1 MATST
6 YAIEHNMKYK
16 KMFRLVDAN
25 DYKNSV
31 NDPANKLKYKEINLA
46 YTIYLGKV
54 LQWFL
59 TEFDTLSDADFTDDE
74 RLVSIFD
81 EWYKKSADPIKHI
94 EFKSLCRYYIQLCPE
109 HGPSD
114 VHHKNIHKIEF
125 FWTQLL
131 DMLAQQTP
139 APAATQQMIIETIL
153 GFMVRVHGGHT
164 LAIVNEYKDDSALI
178 KNCPSIKETLYE
190 IIARK
195 YRSSCGSTNIAHV
208 LAGASYWSFHV
219 SMLLITA
226 VDGNNKDSVKE
237 LKELTNNFI
246 QTRPQQLSK
255 LPSFRTLQYGFE
267 SYDSSS
273 PFVIT
278 HIDRTCVVNGN
289 SQTYTLHEAKIDG
302 KRHIIDLV
310 KITPRDNNGKEFEQL
325 LWSERLALAKSRLGK
340 TLLKDFVFIDVKRIE
355 FAEVMQILENQPPK
369 QTLIRCHDTVLGT
382 SFSYTGKQLV
392 AVKKANK
399 RPAPLPTAAINPKR
413 PRT

>member
-6 YAIEHNMKYK
+6 YVIELNMKYK
-16 KMFRLVDAN
+16 KMFRLVEAN

-31 NDPANKLKYKEINLA
+31 NDPANKLKYKEINLG
-46 YTIYLGKV
+46 YTNYLGKV

-74 RLVSIFD
+74 RLVAIFD
-81 EWYKKSADPIKHI
+81 EWYKKSTDPIKPI

-114 VHHKNIHKIEF
+114 VHHKNIHKIAF

-131 DMLAQQTP
+131 DMLSQSS
-139 APAATQQMIIETIL
+139 TQQMIIETIL

-164 LAIVNEYKDDSALI
+164 LAIVNEYKDDSALV

-190 IIARK
+190 IIAKK
-195 YRSSCGSTNIAHV
+195 YRSSCSSTTIAYV
-208 LAGASYWSFHV
+208 LTVSSYWSFHV

-226 VDGNNKDSVKE
+226 VDGNNKDSLKE
-237 LKELTNNFI
+237 LKDLTNNYI

-255 LPSFRTLQYGFE
+255 LASFKTLTYGFE

-278 HIDRTCVVNGN
+278 QNVINGH

-310 KITPRDNNGKEFEQL
+310 KVTYRDKCSNPGTEKEFEQL

-340 TLLKDFVFIDVKRIE
+340 TFLKDFVFIDVNHIE

-369 QTLIRCHDTVLGT
+369 QTLVRCQDTVLGT
-382 SFSYTGKQLV
+382 SYIYTGKHIV
-392 AVKKANK
+392 AEKKANK
-399 RPAPLPTAAINPKR
+399 RPAAPAVPTNNPKR